1 MVVAPF
7 LHEIKAKIWICTQ
20 FCKIIGLIFFFPGC
34 GDFCHSVG
42 LGAGGDVDVGFHGFV
57 VGVAGP
63 FHDYLGRDAAGDGE
77 ADEGA
82 PAGCVPDDGPLSMRV
97 VLELNT
103 RAKGLLVEEY
113 PLAER
118 DLHRE
123 DGKWILR
130 TTVQALEGVG
140 RFVIGLA
147 ADVKVVEGKKLVEY
161 VRRYDKKY
169 IQKM

>member
-1 MVVAPF
+1 MTGKLDMP
-7 LHEIKAKIWICTQ
+7 
-20 FCKIIGLIFFFPGC
+20 
-34 GDFCHSVG
+34 
-42 LGAGGDVDVGFHGFV
+42 
-57 VGVAGP
+57 
-63 FHDYLGRDAAGDGE
+63 
-77 ADEGA
+77 
-82 PAGCVPDDGPLSMRV
+82 V

-113 PLAER
+113 PLAEK

-123 DGKWILR
+123 DGKWVLR

-161 VRRYDKKY
+161 VRRYDKKWV
-169 IQKM
+169 QKI